1 MQQWGWVGSAAAP
14 SCAVG
19 TGVLDSVLLLPPCTP
34 GLWLQVKG
42 KWHSH
47 AGKICGALASEGGK
61 GSLSQFLLKGW
72 GRGSCA
78 VMQVGGG
85 GGCQAAGGAADLP
98 GSMWESA
105 RAGPVPPSLP
115 GWVLA
120 SPRGYW
126 STCSPARSFSPP
138 WGAVCAAALGDCPSG
153 VVGLPLA
160 LGGLLSLPG
169 DG

>member
-34 GLWLQVKG
+34 GLWLQVNG

-85 GGCQAAGGAADLP
+85 GGVRLP
-98 GSMWESA
+98 GVQRISLAPCGKVQGLAPFLPACPGGCWLPHGATGAPVARPGPSA
-105 RAGPVPPSLP
+105 LP
-115 GWVLA
+115 GEQSV
-120 SPRGYW
+120 PQH
-126 STCSPARSFSPP
+126 
-138 WGAVCAAALGDCPSG
+138 WGTAP
-153 VVGLPLA
+153 VG
-160 LGGLLSLPG
+160 
-169 DG
+169 

>member
-85 GGCQAAGGAADLP
+85 GGVSGCRGCS
-98 GSMWESA
+98 GSPWLHV
-105 RAGPVPPSLP
+105 GKCK
-115 GWVLA
+115 GW
-120 SPRGYW
+120 PR
-126 STCSPARSFSPP
+126 SSQPARV
-138 WGAVCAAALGDCPSG
+138 GAGFPT
-153 VVGLPLA
+153 
-160 LGGLLSLPG
+160 GLLEHL
-169 DG
+169 